1 MLRELGMTQ
10 GAFETD
16 PLTGTSGTL
25 APSSTASLTRV
36 VLHRGGRVCFGSC
49 KRAPAKTQRAQAGW
63 HVNFVNKFVE
73 GETMPDQ
80 FEQLK
85 QKYQPVL
92 TKIQEEGAELQNVN
106 MDGNQL
112 FVKATAVS
120 EASKNRIWDAI
131 KAVDPNFADLKHD
144 IEVRQGEQSYTVQP
158 GDNLSKISRHF
169 YGDANKYPVIAKANN
184 LEDPDKIKVGQKL
197 VIPAAA

>member
-1 MLRELGMTQ
+1 
-10 GAFETD
+10 
-16 PLTGTSGTL
+16 
-25 APSSTASLTRV
+25 
-36 VLHRGGRVCFGSC
+36 
-49 KRAPAKTQRAQAGW
+49 
-63 HVNFVNKFVE
+63 
-73 GETMPDQ
+73 MPDQ

-92 TKIQEEGAELQNVN
+92 DKIQQEGAQLLNVN

-112 FVKATAVS
+112 YVKAIAVS

-131 KAVDPNFADLKHD
+131 KAVDPTFSDLKHD
-144 IEVRQGEQSYTVQP
+144 IEAQQGTQDYTVQP
-158 GDNLSKISRHF
+158 GDNLSKISKHF

-184 LEDPDKIKVGQKL
+184 LDDPDKIKVGQKL